1 LSYAF
6 SPGVR
11 EPRAVRGEGRSSLIG
26 TSAHY
31 KPASVDMLLCSH
43 SGCLLAEGVDVRA
56 GGSETHPYKDGA
68 GRGGF
73 PMATFQGII
82 TL

>member
-1 LSYAF
+1 M
-6 SPGVR
+6 GR
-11 EPRAVRGEGRSSLIG
+11 EEQIARSAGFTPSQRAEARTTNHE
-26 TSAHY
+26 
-31 KPASVDMLLCSH
+31 
-43 SGCLLAEGVDVRA
+43 

-73 PMATFQGII
+73 PVATFQGII